1 MDLLRYSLLSLVGVF
16 ASSQAFSNTETEV
29 TDDSVYNSMECFQY
43 VRAFKSILQRM
54 PEFVEKHT
62 ADLKDIELTCK
73 CMESVAMNQP
83 PYMPGVISS
92 PNLQDHRY
100 FKGDLTAKITAL
112 REALLKEDPF
122 FNFMLDTFLA
132 SYKGSMPITP
142 EMFWDFYAMS
152 KNNSN
157 FHEIREM

>member
-62 ADLKDIELTCK
+62 ADLKGIELTCK
-73 CMESVAMNQP
+73 CMESVGMNQ
-83 PYMPGVISS
+83 PYMPGMISS
-92 PNLQDHRY
+92 SHLQDHRY
-100 FKGDLTAKITAL
+100 FKEDLTAQITAL
-112 REALLKEDPF
+112 RESLLKEDPF
-122 FNFMLDTFLA
+122 FNFMLDAFLT
-132 SYKGSMPITP
+132 SYKGGMPMPP
-142 EMFWDFYAMS
+142 EMFWDFYSMS
-152 KNNSN
+152 KNTSN
-157 FHEIREM
+157 FQDIREM